1 MASSGSGPY
10 HRQRW
15 SKGKGKSK
23 GWAISEEAMESMS
36 VAASSLPT
44 GAVLPSEPPPL
55 NSDQRPAWIQE
66 VKEWL
71 RTSCTLAELEDLSSL
86 FS

>member
-1 MASSGSGPY
+1 MASPGSGPF

-15 SKGKGKSK
+15 SSKGKGKSK
-23 GWAISEEAMESMS
+23 GWAISEEAMESI
-36 VAASSLPT
+36 AASSLPT

-71 RTSCTLAELEDLSSL
+71 RTSCTLAELEELSTL